1 MLVWSAL
8 PHLDLSLASFLFWP
22 PCDLLK
28 TGWGVTN
35 IYHSMQC
42 CQLAMTEILAKLS
55 KLSIYFLSSVP
66 TLPFVLM
73 FFGAV
78 AD

>member
-1 MLVWSAL
+1 MVEVVITIDFEVCIKNFEV
-8 PHLDLSLASFLFWP
+8 PKIR
-22 PCDLLK
+22 DLLQ
-28 TGWGVTN
+28 
-35 IYHSMQC
+35 YMQC
-42 CQLAMTEILAKLS
+42 CQLAMAEILAKVS
-55 KLSIYFLSSVP
+55 RLSIYFLSSVP